1 MIVNWNAKAT
11 KPFIQPESWQNL
23 PKGDDYC
30 QALRQILMP
39 WMPKIL
45 MPWMPKILGHQ
56 VLKIG
61 GLSGEVT
68 TNLPMHHQI
77 ILSEKIT
84 PNLTALCNAKVS
96 LIQASL
102 TELPFIQKEIHA
114 VFLMNTLNFA
124 QDPHQIMRESHRVL
138 ADDGWIFI
146 ALFNPLSPLIF
157 KRKMGDY
164 PLRHSPAWRVID
176 WLSLLNFEVI
186 EKCPIA
192 TKNKRVTIF
201 SPLTLIIAQ
210 KRTYPLMLNL
220 EKVRSKIPV
229 FLEPVNAFKLKS

>member
-11 KPFIQPESWQNL
+11 KPFFQPESWQNL

-30 QALRQILMP
+30 QALRQT
-39 WMPKIL
+39 L

-56 VLKIG
+56 VLKISE
-61 GLSGEVT
+61 LSGEVT

-84 PNLTALCNAKVS
+84 PNLVALCNAKVS
-96 LIQASL
+96 LVQASL

-124 QDPHQIMRESHRVL
+124 QDPHKILRETHRVL
-138 ADDGWIFI
+138 KDDGWIFI
-146 ALFNPLSPLIF
+146 SLFNPISPLLF
-157 KRKMGDY
+157 KPKLGEFKFRQY
-164 PLRHSPAWRVID
+164 ATWRVID
-176 WLSLLNFEVI
+176 WLSLLNFDVI
-186 EKCPIA
+186 AEEKLSIKQEKTTLC
-192 TKNKRVTIF
+192 
-201 SPLTLIIAQ
+201 SPLTIIVAQ
-210 KRTYPLMLNL
+210 KRTYPLTLNP
-220 EKVRSKIPV
+220 EKARSKMPA

>member
-11 KPFIQPESWQNL
+11 KPFIQPESWENL

-30 QALRQILMP
+30 QTLMH
-39 WMPKIL
+39 WMPQ
-45 MPWMPKILGHQ
+45 ILGHQ

-96 LIQASL
+96 LAQASL
-102 TELPFIQKEIHA
+102 TELPFIQKEINV

-124 QDPHQIMRESHRVL
+124 
-138 ADDGWIFI
+138 
-146 ALFNPLSPLIF
+146 
-157 KRKMGDY
+157 
-164 PLRHSPAWRVID
+164 
-176 WLSLLNFEVI
+176 
-186 EKCPIA
+186 
-192 TKNKRVTIF
+192 
-201 SPLTLIIAQ
+201 
-210 KRTYPLMLNL
+210 
-220 EKVRSKIPV
+220 RSTS
-229 FLEPVNAFKLKS
+229 NSA

>member
-1 MIVNWNAKAT
+1 MK
-11 KPFIQPESWQNL
+11 KS
-23 PKGDDYC
+23 
-30 QALRQILMP
+30 RQISL
-39 WMPKIL
+39 
-45 MPWMPKILGHQ
+45 HN
-56 VLKIG
+56 
-61 GLSGEVT
+61 T
-68 TNLPMHHQI
+68 
-77 ILSEKIT
+77 
-84 PNLTALCNAKVS
+84 KVS
-96 LIQASL
+96 LVQASL

-124 QDPHQIMRESHRVL
+124 QDPHQILRESHHVL

-164 PLRHSPAWRVID
+164 PLRHYPAWRVID

-186 EKCPIA
+186 ENCPIA
-192 TKNKRVTIF
+192 TKNKRATIC

-210 KRTYPLMLNL
+210 KRTYPLTLNP
-220 EKVRSKIPV
+220 EKVRSKRPV

>member
-30 QALRQILMP
+30 QALRQT
-39 WMPKIL
+39 L

-84 PNLTALCNAKVS
+84 PNLAALCNAKVS
-96 LIQASL
+96 LVQASL
-102 TELPFIQKEIHA
+102 TELPFIQKEINA

-124 QDPHQIMRESHRVL
+124 QDPHQILRESHRVL

-164 PLRHSPAWRVID
+164 LLRHYPAWRVID

-192 TKNKRVTIF
+192 TQNKRATIC
-201 SPLTLIIAQ
+201 SQLMLIIAQ
-210 KRTYPLMLNL
+210 KRTYPLTLNP

-229 FLEPVNAFKLKS
+229 FLEPVNAFNLKS